1 MTLNIGLGNIGL
13 GKISLAL
20 GLLAL
25 APTCH
30 AQTTSNLLTNPGA
43 ETGDLTDW
51 TVGGN
56 SNPGVDNGSFDGGI
70 NPHTGNYDF
79 YGHTGSDG
87 SLTQNV
93 SLVGVQGLTA
103 AGLDS
108 GLLSAN
114 LSFWEQGLNQGTTS
128 DDAQVSLTFL
138 DASGGTLSTFTTPEV
153 DSHLGS
159 WQEFAASTL
168 IPTGTRSI
176 DYSMLFVRHAGSDL
190 DGFVDDNNLSVS
202 SANPVPEAS
211 TTVSFGL
218 LLMLGMGGMVVA
230 VRKKKATTVA

>member
-1 MTLNIGLGNIGL
+1 MTLKIG
-13 GKISLAL
+13 LAL

-25 APTCH
+25 ASTCH

-43 ETGDLTDW
+43 ETGNLTDW
-51 TVGGN
+51 TVGGA

-70 NPHTGNYDF
+70 NPHTGSYDF
-79 YGHTGSDG
+79 YGGNGANG

-93 SLVGVQGLTA
+93 SLVGTQGITA
-103 AGLDS
+103 AEVNS

-114 LSFWEQGLNQGTTS
+114 LSFWEQGLNQGTPS

-138 DASGGTLSTFTTPEV
+138 NAAGGTLGTFTTPEV

-159 WQEFAASTL
+159 WQEFDASTL
-168 IPTGTRSI
+168 IPADTQSI
-176 DYSMLFVRHAGSDL
+176 DYSMLFDRHSGSDL
-190 DGFVDDNNLSVS
+190 DAFVDDNSLTV

-211 TTVSFGL
+211 TTVSLGL
-218 LLMLGMGGMVVA
+218 LLMLGLGGMAVA
-230 VRKKKATTVA
+230 AKRKKSAAQA